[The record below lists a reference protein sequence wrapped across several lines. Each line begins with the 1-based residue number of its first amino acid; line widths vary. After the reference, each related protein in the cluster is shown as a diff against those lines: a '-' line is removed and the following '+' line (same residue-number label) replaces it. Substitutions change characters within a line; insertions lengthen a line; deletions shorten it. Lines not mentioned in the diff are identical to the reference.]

1 MTLSMASGGAER
13 VISLI
18 ALFLMEVYNVK
29 LILFYNSIQYDLP
42 ENLEVVSFTDK
53 KLSFWRKIYLFPL
66 FIYKY
71 IALLR
76 KEKVDIS
83 LSFLIRPNLVNGM
96 ARVFAPDTKVI
107 LSERCYPTITYQSS
121 WVKYG
126 MYKLLI
132 PLFYNKADALFPN
145 SVYINKDLVK
155 NFSLKIPAHVIYN
168 PVKQPDKYREITP
181 VKQKP
186 VKLICVSFMRK
197 LKNHVMIVKALP
209 YCKTPYEMTFLG
221 DGSEMDALVSL
232 SKKLQ
237 VDKYIHFPGRVK
249 M

>member
-126 MYKLLI
+126 MHKLLI
-132 PLFYNKADALFPN
+132 PLFYNKADALFP
-145 SVYINKDLVK
+145 
-155 NFSLKIPAHVIYN
+155 IPFTSI
-168 PVKQPDKYREITP
+168 
-181 VKQKP
+181 
-186 VKLICVSFMRK
+186 
-197 LKNHVMIVKALP
+197 
-209 YCKTPYEMTFLG
+209 KTW
-221 DGSEMDALVSL
+221 
-232 SKKLQ
+232 
-237 VDKYIHFPGRVK
+237 
-249 M
+249 